1 MAGKPVSGYIDEITA
16 KRLSAIAVAED
27 RTPASLV
34 GHATSFYVGLPEVAR
49 SALRR
54 IEKTATAEERRWFED
69 EFVRLMLK
77 TGFALTQR
85 EMTAQIRSPLPQ
97 GASDAEIDAAA
108 EEWLA
113 PAGP

>member
-1 MAGKPVSGYIDEITA
+1 MPGKSISGYVDEVTA
-16 KRLSAIAVAED
+16 TRLGAISVAED

-54 IEKTATAEERRWFED
+54 IEKSATVDERRWFED
-69 EFVRLMLK
+69 EFVRLLLK

-85 EMTAQIRSPLPQ
+85 EIAAQIRNPLPL

-108 EEWLA
+108 DEWLA
-113 PAGP
+113 PTGP